1 MEESKS
7 EMFSTS
13 KVQKIS
19 EGEYK
24 SKQNE
29 DFPYDLN
36 KLCVMKFDFGFDALK
51 DSIEWLAKR

>member
-19 EGEYK
+19 EGEYQAK
-24 SKQNE
+24 ING

-36 KLCVMKFDFGFDALK
+36 KLCVMKLDFGFDALK